1 MSTVFSNPATQWPLL
16 QSITEQKFKSGLF
29 NVSAKFVCPVGIGE
43 RPEQIETS
51 IGPVDVWPEPVV
63 STGNDGLQ
71 TITAT
76 GYGVWDNQITEVTF
90 GYELSEVYIVYT
102 IREYCYSPSGCQ
114 GNGSSYDC
122 GQLMDELTIEKR
134 LDVILETAHVRKIG
148 TAMPQIPSR
157 PSPTGSAPI
166 TGLRVFDLS
175 LNDITNKEIK
185 ISEINPY
192 FNSSGYD
199 GTFEKKIETQ
209 ISPKMVKRNEYG
221 LIVETEV
228 VYNLQT
234 QIDFGIFSTKP
245 QPCS

>member
-1 MSTVFSNPATQWPLL
+1 MTFYSSAKWPVL
-16 QSITEQKFKSGLF
+16 QSLDEMKHKSGLLTCTGTYVRP
-29 NVSAKFVCPVGIGE
+29 VSSSYLPL
-43 RPEQIETS
+43 QIETS

-76 GYGVWDNQITEVTF
+76 GYGVWDNQITEATF

-122 GQLMDELTIEKR
+122 GQLMDEWTIEKK

-185 ISEINPY
+185 ISEIDPY
-192 FNSSGYD
+192 FNSSGYN

-209 ISPKMVKRNEYG
+209 IRPKMVKRNEYG